1 MMLWEKLIILDYTI
15 KWPDTGLFP
24 YRHGLDKYYWMVS
37 AHNKKQWHC

>member
-1 MMLWEKLIILDYTI
+1 
-15 KWPDTGLFP
+15 LFP